1 MKTQRAFRVV
11 AVLST
16 VVLFQ
21 AVASSVATADE
32 TPSFSRRQ
40 PNCLWGRLVGDPLII
55 DFRDNRRN

>member
-1 MKTQRAFRVV
+1 MKTQHAFRVV

-21 AVASSVATADE
+21 AVASSVVTADE

-40 PNCLWGRLVGDPLII
+40 PGLL
-55 DFRDNRRN
+55 